1 MKFQEFINDKVLPKA
16 GELSNNRFLKS
27 VSNGFMVLMPV
38 IIIGAIFSL
47 LNGLAIPS
55 YQNFI
60 TNIGIK
66 PILGIPNTITND
78 ILAIYAVFFIAYNL
92 AKTYDKDPGIAGMIA
107 LASFLA
113 ITPIVNTGNVIKG
126 FLEKNSIVIPADIKI
141 AGVNSIPYD
150 WIGSRGLFVAIIVAI
165 ISTVVY
171 SKLLDRGLSIKLPE
185 SVPPTIGKSFAGLIP
200 GFIIIILF
208 MVINQLVTIIPG
220 VEGIHSFVY
229 TVIQGPVEKLLG
241 NNIWSFLFAIF
252 TAQFLWFFGIHGI
265 TAIILPIFYPV
276 WTSLTMANINAM
288 NSGVSVFELP
298 NIINRSFFSVY
309 ALVGGSG
316 ATLGICLYM
325 TIKAKSKQYRTLGKL
340 SWVAGLCG
348 INEPLIFGMPVVL
361 NPYMIIPFIAAP
373 FISIVLAYFL
383 TVINILPRLTTIIPL
398 GTPVVMSGFLAG
410 GSAGWRVALFQVAII
425 IISALIYLPFFK
437 VIDKKAYDEENV
449 NEPEA
454 IKTQTV

>member
-141 AGVNSIPYD
+141 AGVSSIPYD
-150 WIGSRGLFVAIIVAI
+150 WIGSRGLFVAI

-252 TAQFLWFFGIHGI
+252 TAQFLRFFGIHGI

-325 TIKAKSKQYRTLGKL
+325 TLKAKSKQYRTLGKL

-437 VIDKKAYDEENV
+437 VIDKKAYDDENV
-449 NEPEA
+449 SESEA

>member
-141 AGVNSIPYD
+141 V
-150 WIGSRGLFVAIIVAI
+150 
-165 ISTVVY
+165 
-171 SKLLDRGLSIKLPE
+171 
-185 SVPPTIGKSFAGLIP
+185 
-200 GFIIIILF
+200 
-208 MVINQLVTIIPG
+208 
-220 VEGIHSFVY
+220 GI
-229 TVIQGPVEKLLG
+229 
-241 NNIWSFLFAIF
+241 
-252 TAQFLWFFGIHGI
+252 
-265 TAIILPIFYPV
+265 
-276 WTSLTMANINAM
+276 
-288 NSGVSVFELP
+288 
-298 NIINRSFFSVY
+298 
-309 ALVGGSG
+309 
-316 ATLGICLYM
+316 
-325 TIKAKSKQYRTLGKL
+325 
-340 SWVAGLCG
+340 
-348 INEPLIFGMPVVL
+348 
-361 NPYMIIPFIAAP
+361 
-373 FISIVLAYFL
+373 
-383 TVINILPRLTTIIPL
+383 
-398 GTPVVMSGFLAG
+398 
-410 GSAGWRVALFQVAII
+410 
-425 IISALIYLPFFK
+425 
-437 VIDKKAYDEENV
+437 
-449 NEPEA
+449 
-454 IKTQTV
+454 

>member
-27 VSNGFMVLMPV
+27 ISNGFMILMPV
-38 IIIGAIFSL
+38 IIVGAIFSL

-55 YQNFI
+55 YQDFI
-60 TNIGIK
+60 VKIGLK
-66 PILGIPNTITND
+66 PLLGIPNSITND

-92 AKTYDKDPGIAGMIA
+92 ARTYDKDPGIAGMIA
-107 LASFLA
+107 LASFLT

-126 FLEKNSIVIPADIKI
+126 FLEKNNIVVPADLKI
-141 AGVNSIPYD
+141 SGFNAIPYD
-150 WIGSRGLFVAIIVAI
+150 WVGSKGLFVAIIVAVV
-165 ISTVVY
+165 STVVY
-171 SKLLDRGLSIKLPE
+171 SKLLDRGFSIKLPE
-185 SVPPTIGKSFAGLIP
+185 SVPPTVGKSFAGLIP
-200 GFIIIILF
+200 GFIIIIMF
-208 MVINQLVTIIPG
+208 IAINKLVTLIPG
-220 VEGIHSFVY
+220 VEGIHSLIY
-229 TVIQGPVEKLLG
+229 TTIQGPVEKLLG

-276 WTSLTMANINAM
+276 WTSLTMANIEAM

-316 ATLGICLYM
+316 ATFGICLYM
-325 TIKAKSKQYRTLGKL
+325 ALKARSKQYKTLGKL

-348 INEPLIFGMPVVL
+348 INEPLIFGMPIVL

-373 FISIVLAYFL
+373 FISIILAYFL
-383 TVINILPRLTTIIPL
+383 TVIHILPRLTTIIPL
-398 GTPVVMSGFLAG
+398 GTPIFMSGFLAG
-410 GSAGWRVALFQVAII
+410 GSAGWRVALFQLII
-425 IISALIYLPFFK
+425 VVISALIYLPFFK
-437 VIDKKAYDEENV
+437 VIDKKAFEEENV
-449 NEPEA
+449 IESEEA
-454 IKTQTV
+454 KAI

>member
-1 MKFQEFINDKVLPKA
+1 
-16 GELSNNRFLKS
+16 
-27 VSNGFMVLMPV
+27 MVVVV
-38 IIIGAIFSL
+38 IIAIL
-47 LNGLAIPS
+47 AAIAIPS

-141 AGVNSIPYD
+141 AGVSSIPYD

-325 TIKAKSKQYRTLGKL
+325 TLKAKSKQYRTLGKL

-437 VIDKKAYDEENV
+437 VIDKKAYDDENV
-449 NEPEA
+449 SESEA

>member
-1 MKFQEFINDKVLPKA
+1 MKFQDFVNNKVLPKA
-16 GELSNNRFLKS
+16 GEISNNRFLKA
-27 VSNGFMVLMPV
+27 VSNGFMSLMPV

-47 LNGLAIPS
+47 LNGLAIKP
-55 YQNFI
+55 YQEFI
-60 TNIGIK
+60 VKIGLK
-66 PILGIPNTITND
+66 PLLTIPNMITND
-78 ILAIYAVFFIAYNL
+78 ILALYAVFFIAYNL
-92 AKTYDKDPGIAGMIA
+92 AKSYDKDPGIAGMIS

-113 ITPIVNTGNVIKG
+113 ITPIVNTTNIIKDFVSKNNITIPEDLKING
-126 FLEKNSIVIPADIKI
+126 FNA
-141 AGVNSIPYD
+141 IPYD
-150 WIGSRGLFVAIIVAI
+150 WIGSRGLFVAIIVALVSTI
-165 ISTVVY
+165 IY
-171 SKLLDRGLSIKLPE
+171 NYLLTKGISIKLPD

-200 GFIIIILF
+200 GFVIMILF
-208 MVINQLVTIIPG
+208 MLIDRAMTLIPN
-220 VEGIHSFVY
+220 VNGIHSFIY

-288 NSGVSVFELP
+288 NQGVSVYELP

-325 TIKAKSKQYRTLGKL
+325 TLKAKSKQYKTLGKL

-348 INEPLIFGMPVVL
+348 INEPLIFGIPIVL
-361 NPYMIIPFIAAP
+361 NPYMIIPFILAP
-373 FISIVLAYFL
+373 FVSIVLAYIL

-410 GSAGWRVALFQVAII
+410 GVAGWRVALFQVVII
-425 IISALIYLPFFK
+425 IISAIIYLPFFK
-437 VIDKKAYDEENV
+437 VIDEKAFKEENL
-449 NEPEA
+449 
-454 IKTQTV
+454 

>member
-141 AGVNSIPYD
+141 AGVSSIPYD

-325 TIKAKSKQYRTLGKL
+325 TLKAKSKQYRTLGKL

-383 TVINILPRLTTIIPL
+383 TVINILPRGIIVVSL
-398 GTPVVMSGFLAG
+398 G
-410 GSAGWRVALFQVAII
+410 RI
-425 IISALIYLPFFK
+425 LIT
-437 VIDKKAYDEENV
+437 VKK
-449 NEPEA
+449 
-454 IKTQTV
+454 

>member
-1 MKFQEFINDKVLPKA
+1 MKFKKFINDKVLPKA

-27 VSNGFMVLMPV
+27 VSNGFMILMPV

-66 PILGIPNTITND
+66 PMLGIPNTITND

-126 FLEKNSIVIPADIKI
+126 FLEKNNIVIPADIKI
-141 AGVNSIPYD
+141 SGVNAITYD
-150 WIGSRGLFVAIIVAI
+150 WIGARGLFVAILVAI
-165 ISTVVY
+165 ISTVLF
-171 SKLLDRGLSIKLPE
+171 SKLLDRGLSIKLPD
-185 SVPPTIGKSFAGLIP
+185 SVPPTIGKSFGGLVP
-200 GFIIIILF
+200 GFIIIIIF
-208 MVINQLVTIIPG
+208 MVINKLLTLLPG
-220 VEGIHSFVY
+220 IQGIHSFIY
-229 TVIQGPVEKLLG
+229 TVIQSPVEHLLG
-241 NNIWSFLFAIF
+241 NNVWSFLFAIF
-252 TAQFLWFFGIHGI
+252 AAQFLWFFGIHGI

-276 WTSLTMANINAM
+276 WTSLTMANISAM

-325 TIKAKSKQYRTLGKL
+325 TLKARSKQYKTLGKL

-348 INEPLIFGMPVVL
+348 INEPLIFGMPIVL

-373 FISIVLAYFL
+373 FISIILAYFL

-398 GTPVVMSGFLAG
+398 GTPIVMSGFLAG
-410 GSAGWRVALFQVAII
+410 GVAGWRVALFQLIIVA
-425 IISALIYLPFFK
+425 ISALIYLPFFK
-437 VIDKKAYDEENV
+437 VIDKKAFEEENV
-449 NEPEA
+449 IDSELAEA
-454 IKTQTV
+454 N